1 MNKKEL
7 LQAISIE
14 SGLSLKDSKIFLKAF
29 TNVIVED
36 VKTGGKT
43 SIPKFG
49 SFSCR
54 HKGPR
59 PGRNMHTGAPTYEV
73 ARRTPEATVIVVRFG
88 IVLACKLQI

>member
-14 SGLSLKDSKIFLKAF
+14 SGLSLKDSKTFLKAF

-49 SFSCR
+49 SFFCR

-59 PGRNMHTGAPTYEV
+59 PGRNMHTGAPMIIDETN
-73 ARRTPEATVIVVRFG
+73 
-88 IVLACKLQI
+88 VLIFKPADNIKKILNSDK